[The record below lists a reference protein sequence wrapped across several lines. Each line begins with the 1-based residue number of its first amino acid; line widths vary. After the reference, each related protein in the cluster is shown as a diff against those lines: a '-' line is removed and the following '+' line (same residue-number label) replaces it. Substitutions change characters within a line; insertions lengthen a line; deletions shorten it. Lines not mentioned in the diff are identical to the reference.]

1 MILVFVDSS
10 DSKSIQDATD
20 YLYDIINNDNFD
32 ENSQLV
38 IVCSKTDSKFS
49 KSKNIIESEL
59 SKEIDSRKLMKQ
71 KNNLE
76 ESNDQ
81 NGKLF
86 VRIFLFSFLKQSL
99 ILNPLKT

>member
-32 ENSQLV
+32 ENSKLV

-86 VRIFLFSFLKQSL
+86 VRKI
-99 ILNPLKT
+99 II